1 MRMLTSLDGGGCGAR
16 CTSAAL
22 ADDAAALSEAQDR
35 AAIEALMWRYVR
47 ALDSMDADGYAAVFT
62 EDGTFG
68 SGNTQR
74 KGRAD
79 LKAMVADLKKG
90 REERAPPA
98 HRARRCT
105 RDRESPDHF
114 TGPNEARYDSY
125 WMTCSA
131 PTALRRRDSP
141 PPAAASTARACGR
154 RVAHQESERRAAG
167 AAEGARP
174 EVTRHESIETW
185 RWLANFVRAPGERRC
200 ASVVQNPSRSQGF
213 RPRLRTIS
221 PA

>member
-1 MRMLTSLDGGGCGAR
+1 MRSMMALVLTTVALG
-16 CTSAAL
+16 TTQAAL
-22 ADDAAALSEAQDR
+22 ADDATGLREAQDR

-90 REERAPPA
+90 RDERAAAGTPSPA
-98 HRARRCT
+98 MYHVIANHQIT
-105 RDRESPDHF
+105 F

-125 WMTCSA
+125 WMTVFGA
-131 PTALRRRDSP
+131 AGPDTPARV
-141 PPAAASTARACGR
+141 AAAGR
-154 RVAHQESERRAAG
+154 GVDELVRVNGQ
-167 AAEGARP
+167 
-174 EVTRHESIETW
+174 
-185 RWLANFVRAPGERRC
+185 WLIKNRNVAP
-200 ASVVQNPSRSQGF
+200 Q
-213 RPRLRTIS
+213 
-221 PA
+221 